1 MAKLSM
7 TFIRDMRDF
16 YTARELKRKW
26 QQRARGVKRAI
37 ESELGCPAPALS
49 IHPTVYTL
57 SSTIN
62 TSWGLGCLP
71 SAGPLD
77 PSRALMDA

>member
-1 MAKLSM
+1 MS
-7 TFIRDMRDF
+7 
-16 YTARELKRKW
+16 
-26 QQRARGVKRAI
+26 QQRATGVKRAI
-37 ESELGCPAPALS
+37 EYGLGCLAPALS

-62 TSWGLGCLP
+62 TSCGLGCLP
-71 SAGPLD
+71 CTGPPN